1 VHEATVLDDIADRGE
16 PPGALHVPMRL
27 LTAFDGESRAV
38 PDLAS
43 SSDREVLA
51 RILAAGPP
59 LGSRDGWHL
68 RFGRELN
75 ATDDRRHFGRAGLP
89 VLEGKLLDPFRIR
102 VDEAAVF
109 IPRRTAERLLGGRS
123 SFDRPRLGYR
133 EVAAATNRLTLIAA
147 IVPAGAVTTHTIFC
161 LREPID
167 EERQWFLCGVFN
179 SVVANFCI
187 RLRGATHVPAAVI
200 QRLPVACD
208 APFAAMKSIAALAR
222 GLAAVS
228 CPDDEARLQAEVA
241 RLYGLTRDEFAH
253 VLSTFPLLA
262 ADAREAALGA
272 WEAGI

>member
-1 VHEATVLDDIADRGE
+1 
-16 PPGALHVPMRL
+16 
-27 LTAFDGESRAV
+27 
-38 PDLAS
+38 
-43 SSDREVLA
+43 
-51 RILAAGPP
+51 
-59 LGSRDGWHL
+59 
-68 RFGRELN
+68 
-75 ATDDRRHFGRAGLP
+75 
-89 VLEGKLLDPFRIR
+89 
-102 VDEAAVF
+102 
-109 IPRRTAERLLGGRS
+109 
-123 SFDRPRLGYR
+123 
-133 EVAAATNRLTLIAA
+133 VAAATNRLTLIAA